1 MNDKLYLNLT
11 HGINNAWIN
20 IGQRGIK
27 SGDRYWP
34 GIVKKL
40 MPKDK
45 DGKRPYWN
53 D

>member
-1 MNDKLYLNLT
+1 VNDKLYLNLT
-11 HGINNAWIN
+11 HGINNAWIRT
-20 IGQRGIK
+20 GQRGIT

-34 GIVKKL
+34 GIAEKL
-40 MPKDK
+40 TPKDK